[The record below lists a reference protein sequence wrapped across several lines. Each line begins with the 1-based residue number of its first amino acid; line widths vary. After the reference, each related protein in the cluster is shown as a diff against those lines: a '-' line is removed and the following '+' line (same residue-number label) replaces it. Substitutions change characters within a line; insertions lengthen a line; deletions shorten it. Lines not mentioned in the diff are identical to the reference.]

1 MDNKEFKVD
10 ISNMSKN
17 RQNGVSGLMRV
28 KNDAEFIVDSIMSC
42 IDALD
47 ELIIVYNDCTDNTPI
62 LIRQMQNRYPNKI
75 KIFEYIPKILGAN
88 LTRDEYVIA
97 KKMPIDSEHLLS
109 NYYNYALSK
118 SNYKYILKIDADQ
131 IYFTEKLKKLC
142 DAYRSNMKSRIK
154 FDEWVSFL
162 IVIIYFIKSKIKII
176 RNINFSIEKHYIPY
190 VECIYKLVNNFK
202 IPVSLSGVNVVY
214 SKKWFVS
221 IGKCG
226 LSLNILSPFNGVGD
240 HLLFEINRNTKFIPY
255 DCMEYNVLSS
265 SKYSYIERL
274 VGVGKAWPIG
284 FFWFHLNGMRRNIY
298 KEQLKNIESY
308 SSAFMPIDEF
318 IHTKFDEIDDLIP
331 KELLAPQIRKTFRFL
346 HDGEISKLPIEK
358 LKLLACFFRN
368 EFK

>member
-10 ISNMSKN
+10 IKNMFRN

-28 KNDAEFIVDSIMSC
+28 KNDAEFVVDSIASC

-62 LIRQMQNRYPNKI
+62 LIRQMQDRYPNKI
-75 KIFEYIPKILGAN
+75 KIFEYIPTILSTN
-88 LTRDEYVIA
+88 LTREEYVMA
-97 KKMPIDSEHLLS
+97 KELPDDSEHLLS

-118 SNYKYILKIDADQ
+118 SNYRYILKIDADQ

-142 DAYRSNMKSRIK
+142 DAYRSNRICKIK
-154 FDEWVSFL
+154 FSEWMSFL
-162 IVIIYFIKSKIKII
+162 IVIVYFIKSKIKII
-176 RNINFSIEKHYIPY
+176 RNINFDIENHYILY
-190 VECIYKLVNNFK
+190 LECIYKLVNNFK

-226 LSLNILSPFNGVGD
+226 LSLNILSPFNGIGD
-240 HLLFEINRNTKFIPY
+240 HLLFEINRKTKFIPY
-255 DCMEYNVLSS
+255 DCIKYNVLST

-298 KEQLKNIESY
+298 KEQLRNLELCSN
-308 SSAFMPIDEF
+308 AFMPIDEF
-318 IHTKFDEIDDLIP
+318 IHTKFDEIDNLIP
-331 KELLAPQIRKTFRFL
+331 KELLAPRIRKTFRFL
-346 HDGEISKLPIEK
+346 HNGEILKLPVEK
-358 LKLLACFFRN
+358 LKSFVYF
-368 EFK
+368 